1 MDNRRVNWRRVMLE
15 EIEKNREKKP
25 RLLLHVCCAPCSSG
39 CLEELSRYFEIT
51 LYYYNPNISP
61 LEEYEKRAAEIE
73 KLLSQI
79 KLDSTV
85 KSENGEYEKEKFDEI
100 SKGREELPE
109 GGERCYDCYR
119 LRLEKTAEKAADEG
133 YEYFT
138 TTLSVSPYKNAD
150 KLNEIGGELA
160 AEYGVKYLFS
170 DFKKNEGYKLSIEN
184 SEKYGLYRQNYC
196 GCEFS
201 KRIYESK
208 INKK

>member
-1 MDNRRVNWRRVMLE
+1 MLNE
-15 EIEKNREKKP
+15 TEKNGDRRP

-39 CLEELSRYFEIT
+39 CLEELSRYFDIT

-85 KSENGEYEKEKFDEI
+85 KSETGEYEKEKFDEI

-170 DFKKNEGYKLSIEN
+170 DFKKNEGYKLSIKN